1 MIPAEGSC
9 VDLLDRKFAKLIRLV
24 VNLSDPDFTS
34 GRLAKKEVT
43 LEEEELQ
50 RIDLSLL
57 GVSMVREVILCNFM
71 LPLAAAGIEL
81 VLCSHDRVL
90 VRKVEELASNFD
102 GDWLIAIQ
110 REKPN
115 SGTPSMIVNI
125 AAHVEF
131 HKVGKPGKSGEKAR
145 PNLLHI
151 KRNEADESLIVQS
164 IDEKP
169 LRESV
174 LDDLWINFPMG
185 KKEIAPSLIH
195 HWWPV
200 WTHTNIQPILECRV
214 AHENER
220 SLALR
225 SNVSNACISHG
236 VLLYLSFH
244 MADDKERKTL
254 EERNQMSDLERL
266 RHSCAHVLAT
276 AISRLWPDA
285 QFAAG
290 PPVEGGFYYDVDLEH
305 RISSADFEKIE
316 AEMKKVVKANDPFE
330 RLVVSRAEA
339 MELAQSGRLAAL
351 SERDVPSV
359 FKVDLLNDIPEDEEI
374 SIYKNGDFW
383 DLCAGPHVGRTGNC
397 KAFKVMSVASAFY
410 KGDKDKQSLQR
421 IYGTCFKNKT
431 LLDEHLERLEE
442 AKKRDHRRLGREMN
456 LFAFD
461 ESVGQGLPLW
471 KPKGGIIR
479 RELQDFI
486 SEELDKQGYYQV
498 FTPHIGKLD
507 LYRTSGHFPYYEES
521 QFPPIVERDAMK
533 SLADDGVTCSD
544 LVNYIS
550 TGEIEGF
557 LLKPMNCPHHIK
569 IFDSEH
575 RSYRD
580 LPVRLAEFGTVY
592 RWEQSGELGGL
603 TRVRSFTQDDA
614 HLFCMPEQLGEEIQG
629 CLGLVKK
636 VLGTLGMDQ
645 YGVRLSLRD
654 PDSDK
659 YVGDPANWDKAEA
672 ALREAVES
680 LGVDYTEEL
689 GEAAFYGPKI
699 DFVVKDVIGRDW
711 QLGTVQVDYNLPE
724 RFNLSYIGS
733 DNKPHR
739 PVMIHRAPFGSL
751 ERFVGLLI
759 EHFEGKFP
767 TWLAPEQVRVLPIS
781 EKFKD
786 QADVLVSRLAEKG
799 VRVKVDH
806 TGDKIGAK
814 IRLARMDRV
823 PYLAVLGA
831 REVEDQTVSVR
842 HRDQGDLGSI
852 PTDDFVEKILQDV
865 SRRSLS

>member
-1 MIPAEGSC
+1 M
-9 VDLLDRKFAKLIRLV
+9 
-24 VNLSDPDFTS
+24 
-34 GRLAKKEVT
+34 
-43 LEEEELQ
+43 
-50 RIDLSLL
+50 
-57 GVSMVREVILCNFM
+57 
-71 LPLAAAGIEL
+71 
-81 VLCSHDRVL
+81 
-90 VRKVEELASNFD
+90 
-102 GDWLIAIQ
+102 
-110 REKPN
+110 
-115 SGTPSMIVNI
+115 
-125 AAHVEF
+125 
-131 HKVGKPGKSGEKAR
+131 
-145 PNLLHI
+145 
-151 KRNEADESLIVQS
+151 ADEK
-164 IDEKP
+164 D
-169 LRESV
+169 
-174 LDDLWINFPMG
+174 
-185 KKEIAPSLIH
+185 
-195 HWWPV
+195 
-200 WTHTNIQPILECRV
+200 
-214 AHENER
+214 
-220 SLALR
+220 
-225 SNVSNACISHG
+225 
-236 VLLYLSFH
+236 
-244 MADDKERKTL
+244 RKTL

-276 AISRLWPDA
+276 AISRIWPDA

-305 RISSADFEKIE
+305 RISPADFDQIE
-316 AEMKKVVKANDPFE
+316 AEMKKVVKENASFE
-330 RLVVSRAEA
+330 RMVVSRDEA
-339 MELAQSGRLAAL
+339 MVMAKSGRLA
-351 SERDVPSV
+351 SV
-359 FKVDLLNDIPEDEEI
+359 ADREVESIFKLDLLNDIPEDEEI
-374 SIYKNGDFW
+374 SIFKNGDFW

-397 KAFKVMSVASAFY
+397 KAHKLMSVASAFY
-410 KGDKDKQSLQR
+410 KGDKDLQSLQR
-421 IYGTCFKNKT
+421 IYGTCFKNRT

-442 AKKRDHRRLGREMN
+442 AKKRDHRRLGKEMG
-456 LFAFD
+456 LFTFD

-486 SEELDKQGYYQV
+486 TEELDKQGYFQV

-507 LYRTSGHFPYYEES
+507 LYRTSGHFPYYEDS
-521 QFPPIVERDAMK
+521 QFPPVVERDALK
-533 SLADDGVTCSD
+533 KLSDEGTSCSE
-544 LVNYIS
+544 LLNKIS
-550 TGEIEGF
+550 IGEIEGF

-614 HLFCMPEQLGEEIQG
+614 HLFCTPDQVGDEIQG

-636 VLGTLGMDQ
+636 VLGTLGITK

-659 YVGDPANWDKAEA
+659 YVGDPEDWDKAEA
-672 ALREAVES
+672 ALREAIQT
-680 LGVDYTEEL
+680 LGVDYTEEQ

-711 QLGTVQVDYNLPE
+711 QLGTVQVDYNLPK

-733 DNKPHR
+733 DNAPHR

-781 EKFKD
+781 EKFTKE
-786 QADVLVSRLAEKG
+786 AEALVKALAEVG
-799 VRVKVDH
+799 ARVAIDN

-823 PYLAVLGA
+823 PYLAVIGA
-831 REVEDQTVSVR
+831 KEVEENSVSVR
-842 HRDQGDLGSI
+842 QRDQGDLGSI
-852 PTDDFVEKILQDV
+852 PMNDFISKISQDITT
-865 SRRSLS
+865 RSL